1 MSQWLCT
8 SGVEYGLDRA
18 AVEELCC
25 RVALRTAQPQVQ
37 ARGSGN
43 KDKAD
48 KALRQF
54 LTPGII
60 RRIKRHGITLLPD
73 LFIHSDTIGDYLA
86 PLPSFEDTLAL
97 GTLWLTVLASYDVH
111 IGAYLNHENGA
122 LPGSKLLPSLPH
134 QHDRKVVIGLTEH
147 DEFVLGCRLM
157 KGSCPGFMLVEEF
170 DGLAKEPESWQWP
183 YAEWI
188 EEDLNA
194 AMDAWRKQRMR
205 FQRRMQK
212 KESNRRSK
220 KSRSRRENAV
230 VLPGS
235 WID

>member
-18 AVEELCC
+18 VVEELCC
-25 RVALRTAQPQVQ
+25 RVALRTAQSHVQ
-37 ARGSGN
+37 ACGN
-43 KDKAD
+43 ENEDKAD

-54 LTPGII
+54 LTPSVI
-60 RRIKRHGITLLPD
+60 RRIKQHAITLLPD
-73 LFIHSDTIGDYLA
+73 LFTHPDTIGDYLA

-97 GTLWLTVLASYDVH
+97 GTQWLKVLASYDVH

-122 LPGSKLLPSLPH
+122 LPASKLLSSLPH
-134 QHDRKVVIGLTEH
+134 QHDRKIVIGLTEH
-147 DEFVLGCRLM
+147 DEFVLGCRVM
-157 KGSCPGFMLVEEF
+157 RESQPGFPLVEEF
-170 DGLAKEPESWQWP
+170 NELAKEPESWQWP
-183 YAEWI
+183 YAEWV
-188 EEDLNA
+188 EGDLDA
-194 AMDAWRKQRMR
+194 AMDAWRKLRMR

-212 KESNRRSK
+212 KGIKGRREK
-220 KSRSRRENAV
+220 NRSRREDAL